1 MEPVTLILTALAAG
15 AGLGLK
21 DAASSA
27 VTDAYSALKTLVRR
41 KLAGRRDGE
50 NVLARHELAPQ
61 VWSKPLADELTAAGA
76 SGDEDLVAAA
86 QAVMRLVDA
95 AGSAAGK
102 YRVMMHGSQGVQV
115 GDHNTQHNI
124 FGPRSAD

>member
-15 AGLGLK
+15 AGLGLR

-50 NVLARHELAPQ
+50 IVLARHELAPQ
-61 VWSKPLADELTAAGA
+61 VWGKPLAEELTAAGA

-86 QAVMRLVDA
+86 QAVMRLVDPV
-95 AGSAAGK
+95 GSAGGK
-102 YRVMMHGSQGVQV
+102 YQVMVHGSQGVQV

-124 FGPRSAD
+124 FGPTSAD